1 MVSST
6 LCSAVH
12 ILGSQNV
19 YGRAEGIAF
28 FFLSVSVS
36 FSFFVFVFPVI
47 YCLRD
52 IFSFSHR
59 IKKVCMCTCM
69 HVCTCACMHV
79 CVSEVRGGAT
89 LDHTSDLMETSATLH
104 TTMVCTAWK
113 DHISRLCTEIIKIVK
128 SATAVTD
135 KGHSF
140 MKVKPQ
146 IPCTADFCSKGTRQK
161 RNPLTSSPNDYFCIY
176 WL

>member
-6 LCSAVH
+6 LCPAVH

-79 CVSEVRGGAT
+79 CVSEVRGGGRIWITLAT
-89 LDHTSDLMETSATLH
+89 S
-104 TTMVCTAWK
+104 WK
-113 DHISRLCTEIIKIVK
+113 PPQHFIQQWYVRRGRIIFPVYAPRLSR
-128 SATAVTD
+128 
-135 KGHSF
+135 
-140 MKVKPQ
+140 
-146 IPCTADFCSKGTRQK
+146 
-161 RNPLTSSPNDYFCIY
+161 SSNRPER
-176 WL
+176 

>member
-1 MVSST
+1 
-6 LCSAVH
+6 
-12 ILGSQNV
+12 
-19 YGRAEGIAF
+19 
-28 FFLSVSVS
+28 
-36 FSFFVFVFPVI
+36 
-47 YCLRD
+47 
-52 IFSFSHR
+52 
-59 IKKVCMCTCM
+59 M
-69 HVCTCACMHV
+69 HVYMHACVHLCLHARV
-79 CVSEVRGGAT
+79 CFGGGGAT
-89 LDHTSDLMETSATLH
+89 LDHISDLMETSATLH

-146 IPCTADFCSKGTRQK
+146 IPCTVDFCSKGTRQK
-161 RNPLTSSPNDYFCIY
+161 RNPLISSPNDYFCIY